1 MKSYALKN
9 GWEDKKEHDYHGIIY
24 KIRIK
29 LVIIIMDKEDID
41 DYFA

>member
-1 MKSYALKN
+1 MDERIRKSMITMALF
-9 GWEDKKEHDYHGIIY
+9 I